1 MLTVYRSQ
9 KLVGVQVLKISQNKT
24 QNSNQQ
30 RQDFNRDGVINFQD
44 LAPFNKALNFPSN
57 QEKNIGVL
65 NDLSRIF

>member
-44 LAPFNKALNFPSN
+44 LALFNKALNFPSN